1 MVQSDD
7 DFNRRGKGEKMNFD
21 IKDIKTQITIGLV
34 VLSLALASLFY
45 FLSFKPSGEKLG
57 QRKVKLDGLE
67 SEIRLLDAAVSES
80 TKFNMELKNMS
91 KKLRQAE
98 KLLPDE
104 KDIPSLLRQ
113 ITQAGIKTGVRFTA
127 FKPGGMGASQGGKLS
142 SVFTVD
148 VSVTGSYGQLG
159 DFMASLGMLNRI
171 VVPAN
176 LKILPIGSTTKE
188 NKIQTVKADFVAK
201 AFVFN
206 KAGGEKSDAT
216 DKGKPKRS
224 RS

>member
-1 MVQSDD
+1 MSI
-7 DFNRRGKGEKMNFD
+7 D

-34 VLSLALASLFY
+34 VLSLAIAALFY
-45 FLSFKPSGEKLG
+45 FLTFKPTGERLS
-57 QRKVKLDGLE
+57 QRKVRLDSLAAG
-67 SEIRLLDAAVSES
+67 IRLLDAAVSES

-98 KLLPDE
+98 KFLPDE

-127 FKPGGMGASQGGKLS
+127 FKPGALTASPNAKLS
-142 SVFTVD
+142 SVLTVD
-148 VSVTGSYGQLG
+148 VSVTGSYSQLG
-159 DFMASLGMLNRI
+159 DFMANLGSLSRI

-176 LKILPIGSTTKE
+176 LKVLP
-188 NKIQTVKADFVAK
+188 NNDKIKTVKADFVVK

-206 KAGGEKSDAT
+206 KAGGVKSDAKDT
-216 DKGKPKRS
+216 GKPRRS
-224 RS
+224 S

>member
-1 MVQSDD
+1 
-7 DFNRRGKGEKMNFD
+7 MNID

-34 VLSLALASLFY
+34 ALSLVLASLFY
-45 FLSFKPSGEKLG
+45 FLSFKPSGEKLS

-113 ITQAGIKTGVRFTA
+113 ITQAGIKTGIRFTT
-127 FKPGGMGASQGGKLS
+127 FKPGVLSAAPNAKLS
-142 SVFTVD
+142 SVLPVD
-148 VSVTGSYGQLG
+148 VSVTGSYSQLG
-159 DFMASLGMLNRI
+159 DFMANLGVLNRI
-171 VVPAN
+171 IVPAK
-176 LKILPIGSTTKE
+176 LKVTTLKDKDDK
-188 NKIQTVKADFVAK
+188 NKTVKADFVVK

-206 KAGGEKSDAT
+206 KAGGVKSDAKDT
-216 DKGKPKRS
+216 GKPRRS
-224 RS
+224 S

>member
-1 MVQSDD
+1 MS
-7 DFNRRGKGEKMNFD
+7 FD

-45 FLSFKPSGEKLG
+45 FLSFKPSGEKLS

-80 TKFNMELKNMS
+80 TKFNMELKNMG

-127 FKPGGMGASQGGKLS
+127 FKPGGMGTAQGGKLS

-148 VSVTGSYGQLG
+148 VSVTASYSQLG
-159 DFMASLGMLNRI
+159 DFMANLGMLNRI
-171 VVPAN
+171 VVPSN
-176 LKILPIGSTTKE
+176 LKVSPIANKDS
-188 NKIQTVKADFVAK
+188 KIQTVKADFVAK

-206 KAGGEKSDAT
+206 KAGGEKSDAN

>member
-1 MVQSDD
+1 
-7 DFNRRGKGEKMNFD
+7 MNID

-45 FLSFKPSGEKLG
+45 FLSFKKSGETLG
-57 QRKVKLDGLE
+57 QRKGKLDSLE
-67 SEIRLLDAAVSES
+67 AGIRLLDAAVSES
-80 TKFNMELKNMS
+80 TKFNMELKNMG

-127 FKPGGMGASQGGKLS
+127 FKPGGMGSSPGAKLS

-148 VSVTGSYGQLG
+148 VSVTGSYSQLG

-171 VVPAN
+171 VVPSN
-176 LKILPIGSTTKE
+176 LKISPNNAN

-216 DKGKPKRS
+216 DKGKSKRS

>member
-1 MVQSDD
+1 
-7 DFNRRGKGEKMNFD
+7 MNID

-34 VLSLALASLFY
+34 VLSVAIAALFY
-45 FLSFKPSGEKLG
+45 FLTFKPSGERLV
-57 QRKVKLDGLE
+57 QRKGKLDSLE
-67 SEIRLLDAAVSES
+67 AGIRLLDAAVSES

-113 ITQAGIKTGVRFTA
+113 ITQAGIKTGVRFTV
-127 FKPGGMGASQGGKLS
+127 FKPGALTASPNAKLS
-142 SVFTVD
+142 SVLTVD
-148 VSVTGSYGQLG
+148 VSVTGSYNQLG
-159 DFMASLGMLNRI
+159 DFMSQLGSLSRI
-171 VVPAN
+171 VVPA
-176 LKILPIGSTTKE
+176 KMKVSPITAKDDK
-188 NKIQTVKADFVAK
+188 NKTVKADFVVK

-206 KAGGEKSDAT
+206 KAGGVKSDAKDT
-216 DKGKPKRS
+216 GKTKRTG

>member
-1 MVQSDD
+1 
-7 DFNRRGKGEKMNFD
+7 MNID

-45 FLSFKPSGEKLG
+45 FLSFKKSGETLG
-57 QRKVKLDGLE
+57 QRKGKLDSLE
-67 SEIRLLDAAVSES
+67 AGIRLLDAAVSES
-80 TKFNMELKNMS
+80 TKFNMELKNMG

-127 FKPGGMGASQGGKLS
+127 FKPGGMGSSPGAKLS

-148 VSVTGSYGQLG
+148 VSVTGSYSQLG

-171 VVPAN
+171 VVPSN
-176 LKILPIGSTTKE
+176 LKISPNNAN

-206 KAGGEKSDAT
+206 KAGGEKSDAN
-216 DKGKPKRS
+216 DKGKSKRS

>member
-1 MVQSDD
+1 
-7 DFNRRGKGEKMNFD
+7 MNID

-34 VLSLALASLFY
+34 VLSLAIAALFY
-45 FLSFKPSGEKLG
+45 FLNFKPAGERLS
-57 QRKVKLDGLE
+57 QRKVKLDSLE
-67 SEIRLLDAAVSES
+67 AGIRLLDAAVSES
-80 TKFNMELKNMS
+80 TKFNMELKNMG

-127 FKPGGMGASQGGKLS
+127 FKPGALAASPNAKLS
-142 SVFTVD
+142 SVLTVD

-159 DFMASLGMLNRI
+159 DFMANLGTLSRI
-171 VVPAN
+171 TVPAKIKVSPN
-176 LKILPIGSTTKE
+176 SDKNDKLKTI
-188 NKIQTVKADFVAK
+188 KADFVVK

-206 KAGGEKSDAT
+206 KAGGGKSDAKDT
-216 DKGKPKRS
+216 GKPKRPGAKS
-224 RS
+224 